1 MKHSPYDSWLFEP
14 EVLSPED
21 DQALKQHLA
30 ECAACAAL
38 AEAWRGVESRLLGAE
53 IVEPEPGFA
62 SRWQMRF
69 AQIKAKRKQRQNWAL
84 LAAVASV
91 TFFLAP
97 FAGLRLW
104 TAVSAPAEIALG
116 WLEQLQVFSAYLG
129 ALHGFITIV
138 VRALQDV
145 HTLWWVGLLLA
156 GLWLG
161 GIWTGLLY
169 RVAFKTIP
177 NGVSK

>member
-1 MKHSPYDSWLFEP
+1 MKHSPYDSWLFES
-14 EVLSPED
+14 EALGPED

-30 ECAACAAL
+30 QCVECAAL
-38 AEAWRGVESRLLGAE
+38 AEAWDGVESRLLEAE
-53 IVEPEPGFA
+53 LVEPDPGFA

-69 AQIKAKRKQRQNWAL
+69 GQINARRKQRQNWAL
-84 LAAVASV
+84 LGAVAGV

-97 FAGLRLW
+97 VFGLRLW
-104 TAVSAPAEIALG
+104 TALSTPAEVALG
-116 WLEQLQVFSAYLG
+116 WLEQLQVFSAFLG

-169 RVAFKTIP
+169 RVAFKTVP